1 MHRIAVAPFA
11 VLFLATPSL
20 GRAADSIATEV
31 AVVAHLP
38 DGKIP
43 EEPELRLVPVF
54 ASGRPASKDG
64 ERASGF
70 RVVELKR
77 GTALA
82 DIGVVEGDLL
92 MAVNGR
98 PLETSRDVFL
108 VWNDLRHGQ
117 RGVLDL
123 VRDGQVQTFAYSVP

>member
-20 GRAADSIATEV
+20 ARATEAVASEV

-54 ASGRPASKDG
+54 PSGKSTSKDN
-64 ERASGF
+64 ERATGF

-77 GTALA
+77 GSALSE
-82 DIGVVEGDLL
+82 IGVVEGDLL
-92 MAVNGR
+92 VSVNGR
-98 PLETSRDVFL
+98 SLETSRDVFL
-108 VWNDLRHGQ
+108 AWNDLRHGV

-123 VRDGQVQTFAYSVP
+123 VRDGQPQTFAYSIP